1 VEVLEVSAV
10 EPVHVPLEYPCRRC
24 GDGTKVTIAE
34 AQSHRERF
42 HPTPADEAKAQARA
56 KARERMANPEFQS
69 KLQAARAEARVAKEG
84 A

>member
-1 VEVLEVSAV
+1 MNAA
-10 EPVHVPLEYPCRRC
+10 EPHVPLQYPCKRC

-34 AQSHRERF
+34 AASHRVRF
-42 HPTPADEAKAQARA
+42 HPTKADEAQAQAREA
-56 KARERMANPEFQS
+56 ARQRMSDPEYQA